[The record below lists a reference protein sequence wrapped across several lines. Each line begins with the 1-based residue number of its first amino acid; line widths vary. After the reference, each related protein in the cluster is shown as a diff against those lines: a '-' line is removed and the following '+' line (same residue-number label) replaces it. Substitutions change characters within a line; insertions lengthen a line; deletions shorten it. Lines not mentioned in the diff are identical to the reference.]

1 MNNRTSDPLKTH
13 AINVF
18 PRIILSLP
26 LFSMFFL
33 YNFYIIINKRNKKKR
48 KKYIRLSIWCY
59 WKCQNRAFRVYKY
72 EYYYYYT
79 FWGFFECCLRGRVHD
94 GRMASMLFRAEL
106 PYACWM
112 YISLYLIWVW
122 GMEFMYIIT
131 IIIASGIVE
140 NFVLPNVTRI
150 FRKYLLYQYY
160 IILFTLNRSIYFHS
174 VYADVVLCHMPCICC
189 HIVAWNFCSL
199 KLCWICSA

>member
-1 MNNRTSDPLKTH
+1 MLWTIVPVTH
-13 AINVF
+13 
-18 PRIILSLP
+18 SKHTQ
-26 LFSMFFL
+26 SMYFL
-33 YNFYIIINKRNKKKR
+33 VLYYHYHYSQCFFYIISISLLTNETR
-48 KKYIRLSIWCY
+48 KEEKNIWD
-59 WKCQNRAFRVYKY
+59 CQFDVIGNVKTGLFVY
-72 EYYYYYT
+72 T
-79 FWGFFECCLRGRVHD
+79 NMNIIIWGFFECCLRGRVHD
-94 GRMASMLFRAEL
+94 DRMASMLFRAEL